1 MVARKETDVMTTMRS
16 FVRAVTLAGA
26 LGISSVAGAQ
36 TTPDGDELARHP
48 PLFLQLAR
56 TSLGWG
62 EPVEPARIA
71 GPIYFAGTRGL
82 GVFLIRSS
90 EGLIVINTGMPGS
103 GPMTAEAIRRLGM
116 DPRDIRLLLTGHARS
131 DHAGALAYLQQLS
144 GAQMAVIEQEKEL
157 LESGG
162 GLDFLY
168 GRYGEFAFEPPRVTR
183 VFRDGDVL
191 RLGDV
196 AVTALL
202 TSGHTP
208 GSTTFVT
215 EVEDGGT
222 RYTVVFPDG
231 LGIGHGYRVA
241 RDPSYPGIADN
252 YLRTLRILETLTP
265 DIWLA
270 PHNETYDFEGKRS
283 RSAREGVAAW
293 VDPEGYRRWL
303 RVQRVNF
310 ETAVSRELGTPP
322 GPQR

>member
-1 MVARKETDVMTTMRS
+1 MKATMRS
-16 FVRAVTLAGA
+16 FVRALALAGA
-26 LGISSVAGAQ
+26 LGISSMAGAQ
-36 TTPDGDELARHP
+36 TPPGEDELATHP

-62 EPVEPARIA
+62 EPEEPGRIA
-71 GPIYFAGTRGL
+71 GPIYFIGTRGL

-103 GPMTAEAIRRLGM
+103 GPMTADAIRKLGM
-116 DPRDIRLLLTGHARS
+116 DPRDIRLLLTGHAHS

-144 GAQMAVIEQEKEL
+144 GAHVAVIQEEKDL

-162 GLDFLY
+162 SLDFLY
-168 GRYGEFAFEPPRVTR
+168 GRYEEFAFEPPRVTR
-183 VFRDGDVL
+183 VLRDGGVL
-191 RLGDV
+191 QLGDV

-202 TSGHTP
+202 TGGHTP
-208 GSTTFVT
+208 GSATFVT
-215 EVEDGGT
+215 EVEEGGT

-231 LGIGHGYRVA
+231 LSIDPGYRMA
-241 RDPSYPGIADN
+241 RDPSYPGIGDN

-270 PHNETYDFEGKRS
+270 PHNETYDFEGKRT
-283 RSAREGVAAW
+283 RSAREGAAAW

-303 RVQRVNF
+303 RAQRVNF
-310 ETAVSRELGTPP
+310 ETAVGRELGTSP
-322 GPQR
+322 GPQP